1 MRLKYSIPNNEK
13 IALSYRP
20 IDNGNSIN
28 ERERMYFKQA
38 GEKNRA
44 QRHLRALIER
54 RQKPIAFYNA
64 KDFLTWLYIK

>member
-1 MRLKYSIPNNEK
+1 MSLMRLKYLIADKEK

-28 ERERMYFKQA
+28 ERERVYFKQA

-44 QRHLRALIER
+44 QRHLRA
-54 RQKPIAFYNA
+54 F
-64 KDFLTWLYIK
+64 DFNRTTTKTITRKTL